1 MLPAEEVQSLNHWS
15 AREVPV
21 VLLHSDGHDPV
32 KREDYNDTRES
43 KRRC

>member
-21 VLLHSDGHDPV
+21 VLLCSDGHDPV
-32 KREDYNDTRES
+32 KRENYDTGES
-43 KRRC
+43 KRSC